1 MTHELKILP
10 EFFQAVKRGDK
21 RFELRKKDRN
31 YQVGD
36 MLILQEWTGG
46 EYTGES
52 IARFITYVYI
62 GKGKYGLAEGYCVL
76 GIDPL
81 PKEVK

>member
-46 EYTGES
+46 EYTGDS
-52 IARFITYVYI
+52 IARFITYVYN
-62 GKGKYGLAEGYCVL
+62 GKGKFGLAEGYCIL
-76 GIDPL
+76 GIAPL